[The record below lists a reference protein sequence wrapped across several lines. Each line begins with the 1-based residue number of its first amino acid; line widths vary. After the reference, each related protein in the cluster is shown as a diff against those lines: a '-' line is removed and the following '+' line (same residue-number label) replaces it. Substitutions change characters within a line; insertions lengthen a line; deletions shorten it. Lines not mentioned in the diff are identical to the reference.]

1 MIRDELVSIAGKPLR
16 AIRSGRFWLSPVV
29 AKLSPRHGAIMTSYR
44 MEEEGRF
51 DEALA
56 AWATLNGTQ
65 SSRASAFKHKLRSAK
80 LAFKAGRL
88 AEAVKEYGVLRAL
101 NPGDAAVTRG
111 LESAALRAARAAQS
125 QGHWLEAARMWAAF
139 GHVTAKAH
147 KAVRNLADCARYA
160 AQSADTPQ
168 KMRDALDAWNLL
180 KGLDP
185 ESREARQGSEW
196 CHLSLARAAEK
207 AQDWADARKH
217 WNAMLKLAPGDQRAL
232 EGLRRLDAGNN

>member
-29 AKLSPRHGAIMTSYR
+29 AKLSPRHGAIMASYR

-56 AWATLNGTQ
+56 AWATLKGTQ
-65 SSRASAFKHKLRSAK
+65 SSRIAAFRHNLRTAK

-88 AEAVKEYGVLRAL
+88 AEAVKEFSVLRAL
-101 NPGDAAVTRG
+101 NPGDTGVTRG
-111 LESAALRAARAAQS
+111 LESASLRAARDAQS
-125 QGHWLEAARMWAAF
+125 QGRWIEAARMWSAF
-139 GHVTAKAH
+139 GQVTAKTH

-160 AQSADTPQ
+160 AQSADTPE
-168 KMRDALDAWNLL
+168 KMRDALEAWNLL
-180 KGLDP
+180 KALDP
-185 ESREARQGSEW
+185 ESREARQGTEW

-207 AQDWADARKH
+207 AADAAEARKH

-232 EGLRRLDAGNN
+232 DGLKRLDAGNT